1 VGKAAQKIAEIY
13 KATTDKKGTQ
23 LVFLDLGTPKAKEKV
38 DATETEASDEEGEET
53 AEEKRLLQNVYR
65 VLKERIVASGIPEKE
80 IAFIHEAKTNKQK
93 ERLFE
98 RVNSGDVRVIIGSTS
113 KLGTGVNVQ
122 ERAAALH
129 HLDAPWRPRDIEQ
142 REGRIIR
149 QGNKAYGPKMDEDR
163 KVIDVGP
170 GVRVY
175 TYVTERS
182 FDAFMWQA
190 IEAKSRAIK
199 SIMRRE
205 NPPRAVEDIDS
216 FTMSA
221 GEAKAIASGNPDI
234 MKAVTLKNDITKL
247 QMLRGSHTDA
257 RARARGQLGQLP
269 KEITEIHSTIA
280 KLEKDA
286 ALSKV
291 EAPFAIKVGDQPF
304 AERPAAG
311 EALKGIIAS
320 APETT
325 DAARALQIARY
336 KGFDVKVL
344 NQGPG
349 AGYQLLITNPATGY
363 THATTVIPY
372 SELTGTGALQ
382 RIENKVANIPTAVGA
397 AQKRLEQAQENLKTY
412 QAQGEKPFEYQE
424 RLDKL
429 SKQLGI
435 LERKLQGQEIKSEEL
450 ATVEDII
457 TPPEGIPEPSPVYR
471 WGKAQPEQAAE
482 EARELVKV
490 EKEALKEIVKPDIA
504 TPNVNPVAEAQ
515 KPPVEK
521 KIEVEAAPPKA
532 EEPKP
537 LNGYLGFYKDKRFE
551 VYAATSFEAQQKIAQ
566 EHKIKNRTQ
575 IHVVL
580 AEYGE
585 PPEAKTEVVEVPIAI
600 EKPEVI
606 EVPVAIAAPK
616 VEEVKPTPAT
626 KEPWQM
632 TKGEFFDQEWTK
644 RTTSSSPKAEDR
656 LFSSTAD
663 EMDIKWRHKNAV
675 QVALKEGKP
684 VPTEVLKDYP
694 ELKAK
699 GESPNVLNLTK
710 EAEGKGL
717 KYLNDIT
724 DYVKDKVNP
733 QMTHDERTKLK
744 TEVYNALTEIDKGK
758 PTLAAQVTQ
767 KLAKELKVEKPTPKV
782 EHPVQPQ
789 ATEQKEVSMP
799 KTTAVKVGKP
809 RAKRTKHAIDI
820 DKAIRAEEVVSPT
833 NKEGVEKWK
842 EHPERLDVQ
851 GIDTPPT
858 KQARK
863 PRIKTE
869 KPKAAKAEPTEH
881 KEPTTYV
888 VSLDDTRSPHAIAID
903 RGIQAKDVVT
913 RRNKE
918 GVSRWRSHPN
928 QMDVSGVDTRRRKS
942 KPPTRAILDRRG
954 HYHKQKRGSVV

>member
-1 VGKAAQKIAEIY
+1 VADESPTIVAQRPRLVDEQGKPRRTVVSCPPDEALLGYMKYLEQRADEMKGKDPREDNMLKLASDARKASLDMRMVEPNAPFNPEGKVGKAAQKIAEIY
-13 KATTDKKGTQ
+13 KATADKKGTQ

-98 RVNSGDVRVIIGSTS
+98 RVNSGDIRVIIGSTS

-163 KVIDVGP
+163 KVIDAGP

-257 RARARGQLGQLP
+257 KARARGQLEQLP
-269 KEITEIHSTIA
+269 KEINEVRANIA
-280 KLEKDA
+280 KLETDA
-286 ALSKV
+286 ALAKV
-291 EAPFAIKVGDQPF
+291 EAPFAIKVGEQPF

-325 DAARALQIARY
+325 DAARASQIAKY

-349 AGYQLLITNPATGY
+349 AGYQLLITNPSTGY

-372 SELTGTGALQ
+372 SELTGAGALQ
-382 RIENKVANIPTAVGA
+382 RIENKVANIPTAVGV

-412 QAQGEKPFEYQE
+412 QEQGEKPFEYQE

-429 SKQLGI
+429 SKQLGM
-435 LERKLQGQEIKSEEL
+435 LERKLQGHEVPSEEL
-450 ATVEDII
+450 ATAEDII
-457 TPPEGIPEPSPVYR
+457 TPPEGIPEPSPVYH
-471 WGKAQPEQAAE
+471 WGETQPEQKAEAE
-482 EARELVKV
+482 EARELVRV
-490 EKEALKEIVKPDIA
+490 EKEALKEIMKPDIA
-504 TPNVNPVAEAQ
+504 TPNASPAAEAQ
-515 KPPVEK
+515 KPPAEK
-521 KIEVEAAPPKA
+521 KIEVEAPPPKA

-551 VYAATSFEAQQKIAQ
+551 VYAATSYGAQQKIAQ
-566 EHKIKNRTQ
+566 EHKIKNRAQ

-585 PPEAKTEVVEVPIAI
+585 APEAKAEVVEVPVAI

-616 VEEVKPTPAT
+616 AEEVKPTPAT

-632 TKGEFFDQEWTK
+632 TKGEFFDQEWAK
-644 RTTSSSPKAEDR
+644 RTASSSPKAEDR

-684 VPTEVLKDYP
+684 VPAEVLKDYP
-694 ELKAK
+694 GLKA
-699 GESPNVLNLTK
+699 P
-710 EAEGKGL
+710 
-717 KYLNDIT
+717 
-724 DYVKDKVNP
+724 
-733 QMTHDERTKLK
+733 
-744 TEVYNALTEIDKGK
+744 
-758 PTLAAQVTQ
+758 
-767 KLAKELKVEKPTPKV
+767 
-782 EHPVQPQ
+782 
-789 ATEQKEVSMP
+789 
-799 KTTAVKVGKP
+799 
-809 RAKRTKHAIDI
+809 
-820 DKAIRAEEVVSPT
+820 
-833 NKEGVEKWK
+833 
-842 EHPERLDVQ
+842 
-851 GIDTPPT
+851 

-863 PRIKTE
+863 PRIKVE
-869 KPKAAKAEPTEH
+869 KPKAVKPEPTAH

-888 VSLDDTRSPHAIAID
+888 VSLDDNRTPHAIAVD
-903 RGIQAKDVVT
+903 RGLLAKEVVT
-913 RRNKE
+913 KRNRK
-918 GVSRWRSHPN
+918 GVARWRHKPN
-928 QMDVSGVDTRRRKS
+928 QMDVRGVDT
-942 KPPTRAILDRRG
+942 PRASRQAHGPGIMDSRG
-954 HYHKQKRGSVV
+954 RIHKQKRGTVV